1 MRQLFAGAFQDQDGH
16 GQQAPEVGRL
26 VAIQRANHPEKL
38 LLGSG
43 RAFTGLSNEAALRI
57 QELFRYEVEE
67 LERLVERDLS
77 AWKRALTI

>member
-1 MRQLFAGAFQDQDGH
+1 MG
-16 GQQAPEVGRL
+16 
-26 VAIQRANHPEKL
+26 KL

-43 RAFTGLSNEAALRI
+43 RAFSGLSNEAALAI
-57 QELFRYEVEE
+57 QELFRHEVEE